1 MQKYQTLIIG
11 KGKKYVEFQPV
22 ASNKDAIIKAALGRT
37 GNLRAPALAIDDK
50 LVIGFNADMY
60 EKFVRRDH

>member
-1 MQKYQTLIIG
+1 MIG
-11 KGKKYVEFQPV
+11 KGKKYQEFQPV
-22 ASNKDAIIKAALGRT
+22 APNKDAVIKAATGRT
-37 GNLRAPALAIDDK
+37 GNLRAPALAIGDK

>member
-1 MQKYQTLIIG
+1 M
-11 KGKKYVEFQPV
+11 EFQTV